1 VKKLRIFV
9 LALLWS
15 PVVALAGDYDGI
27 WRPEGDTPDMFYF
40 VYQVGGTMIMAV
52 LSQDNSGKYQ
62 GNWGG
67 TAVGSFS
74 GNTAT
79 LNLSTASK
87 QGRIT
92 ISFSSTTAGTITATS
107 CSSTIVND
115 PCPPLNVPVPFQR
128 LL

>member
-1 VKKLRIFV
+1 VTKLRIFL

-15 PVVALAGDYDGI
+15 PVAALAGDYDGI
-27 WRPEGDTPDMFYF
+27 WRPAPDTPDMFYF

-67 TAVGSFS
+67 TGVGSFS
-74 GNTAT
+74 GNSAT
-79 LNLSTASK
+79 LDLSAA
-87 QGRIT
+87 GRQARVT
-92 ISFSSTTAGTITATS
+92 INFSSTTSGTIMFTS
-107 CSSTIVND
+107 CSSTVVND
-115 PCPPLNVPVPFQR
+115 PCPPVNVPVQFQR